1 MHIKTSKF
9 PLPLSVWQAECHKEG
24 GKKFTEYF
32 CEKILQEYMQLQDF
46 TKIKK
51 GAAYTWSLSKIN
63 LFFK

>member
-51 GAAYTWSLSKIN
+51 GAAYT
-63 LFFK
+63 